1 MEASIG
7 EVLISILV
15 QFEIGE
21 FAYTERKPT
30 RYKPVNLSEIPLI
43 EKTSEWGIQ
52 IKTVPRMCKCH
63 GHYDRN
69 LYEIHLVTVDAKS
82 YLHGLA
88 HAAIERYSDPATPF
102 KPQLEE
108 IIAELT
114 AATLYQIVTQKP
126 DKGLSNSYAFILLN
140 SVALNMTPLDACLE
154 VFAETEEIIEFI
166 IA

>member
-7 EVLISILV
+7 EVLVSILV

-21 FAYTERKPT
+21 FKCTEGEPPRHE
-30 RYKPVNLSEIPLI
+30 PVNLSEIPLI
-43 EKTSEWGIQ
+43 EKSEEWGIQ
-52 IKTVPRMCKCH
+52 IKTVPRRCKCH

-102 KPQLEE
+102 KPQSEE
-108 IIAELT
+108 IIAEL
-114 AATLYQIVTQKP
+114 AAAALYQIVTQKP

-154 VFAETEEIIEFI
+154 VFAETEEIIESI
-166 IA
+166 LR